1 MTPAKI
7 AFKLRDGRAALLRSP
22 REDEAAALLAYVS
35 QVAGETDFM
44 MRYPEE
50 YADFTLERERAFL
63 RAANESPNQVMLVCA
78 ADGKLVGSCQLLFRT
93 GLKDRHRAR
102 VAIGILREY
111 WSLGIGTQMF
121 RTMLDMARARGGV
134 RQVELDFIEG
144 NDRARRL
151 YERMGF
157 RITGVMPDAVRLRDG
172 RLLNEYMMVNVID
185 PKA

>member
-1 MTPAKI
+1 MIPAEI
-7 AFKLRDGRAALLRSP
+7 AFTLRDGRTALLRSP
-22 REDEAAALLAYVS
+22 REDEAAELLAYVA

-50 YADFTLERERAFL
+50 YADFTLERERAFI
-63 RAANESPNQVMLVCA
+63 RSANESPNQAMLVCV
-78 ADGKLVGSCQLLFRT
+78 ADGKLVGSCQLLFHA

-121 RTMLDMARARGGV
+121 RTLLDMARSRGV

-157 RITGVMPDAVRLRDG
+157 RITGVRPDAIRLRDG
-172 RLLNEYMMVNVID
+172 RLLNEYMMVNVVD
-185 PKA
+185 PEA